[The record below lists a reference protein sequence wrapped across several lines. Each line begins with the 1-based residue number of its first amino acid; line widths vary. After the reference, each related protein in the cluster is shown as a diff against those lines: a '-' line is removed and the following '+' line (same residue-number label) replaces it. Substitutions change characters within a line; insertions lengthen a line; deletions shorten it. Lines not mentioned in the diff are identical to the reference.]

1 MKASNAIIENKESI
15 TSFEKKTLKYVF
27 LIAILGYLIFT
38 NLSNADGNGNKRAA
52 SKAYEDDDPSVL
64 SFLFSFAMLREC
76 SGELLMLFGSV
87 GGYMIMAKI
96 NNWLDKVEEEQ
107 RRHATETEDDDGQ
120 GSGNEGEKEGADEGR
135 EQATLNKKDQ

>member
-27 LIAILGYLIFT
+27 LVAILGYLIFT

-76 SGELLMLFGSV
+76 SGELVMLFGSV

-96 NNWLDKVEEEQ
+96 NNWLDKIEEEQ
-107 RRHATETEDDDGQ
+107 KKHLIETEQADRIQ
-120 GSGNEGEKEGADEGR
+120 EASLNEKSDET
-135 EQATLNKKDQ
+135 TLNSKKDQ